1 MFRDNRC
8 RLYGDNIY
16 ARQGQ
21 LTNFTVAETAARRLQ
36 DLIGNE
42 TTLVDPYSV
51 FTGAKRS
58 VSLENS

>member
-21 LTNFTVAETAARRLQ
+21 LTNFIVAETVARRLQ
-36 DLIGNE
+36 DLVGNE
-42 TTLVDPYSV
+42 TTVVDPYSV
-51 FTGAKRS
+51 FSWARRS
-58 VSLENS
+58 VSLENT